1 MLKGSHLWC
10 RYGQRLRW
18 VVRDQSLTVSP
29 GEIVGLM
36 APSGYGKTTLAKLLA
51 GYLSPSKGSV
61 SVNGRSLP
69 KKGYCPVQLVF
80 QNPELS
86 VNPRWRIRQ
95 ILAESHPFEAAGL
108 DALGIHPDW
117 LSRYPHELSGG
128 ELQRVAIARILNPST
143 QYLIADEMTAMLDA
157 NTQALI
163 WQIVLAFVKQQQ
175 IGLIIISHDEPL
187 LKRLCDT
194 LLNIESETS
203 HPTKGD
209 TPQERDRTH
218 VIKTKNKADSQH
230 ELTYR

>member
-1 MLKGSHLWC
+1 MLKGSRLWF
-10 RYGQRLRW
+10 RYGQRSHW
-18 VVRDQSLTVSP
+18 VVQDQSLTVSP
-29 GEIVGLM
+29 GEIVGLT
-36 APSGYGKTTLAKLLA
+36 APSGYGKTTLARLLT

-61 SVNGRSLP
+61 SVNRRSLP

-95 ILAESHPFEAAGL
+95 ILAESHPFEAARL

-128 ELQRVAIARILNPST
+128 ELQRVAIARVLNPST

-163 WQIVLAFVKQQQ
+163 WQIVLAFAKQQQ
-175 IGLIIISHDEPL
+175 IGLVIISHDQPL
-187 LKRLCDT
+187 LKRLCNT

-203 HPTKGD
+203 QQTKGD
-209 TPQERDRTH
+209 RTH
-218 VIKTKNKADSQH
+218 PIKTKNKADSQH
-230 ELTYR
+230 KLTFR